1 MNMSL
6 NVDSLERREEAWDL
20 RIEKA
25 DEVLMDL
32 PNHADLKKKQKR
44 TWKKPKDKP
53 MRPLS
58 AYNMFF
64 RKYRTVITYAR
75 LSTYDVKWWHVS
87 TSCSLSMS
95 NRILFSN
102 HR

>member
-1 MNMSL
+1 MSL
-6 NVDSLERREEAWDL
+6 KVDNFERRGESWDL

-64 RKYRTVITYAR
+64 RKYCTALCRNIIPY
-75 LSTYDVKWWHVS
+75 
-87 TSCSLSMS
+87 TSLVYVW
-95 NRILFSN
+95 
-102 HR
+102 